1 MKNINCKKAND
12 FLTDFNAELS
22 LCFGTRKICLNTLN
36 KLNPNTFNFHGADP
50 EKYRGLD
57 SQLWA
62 LWHRDYGELK
72 TCLHQLNET
81 LDDGDIFNLLPI
93 DMVKVKKIED
103 LRILNTENCVELA
116 LQLISKL
123 SCRINLSLKK
133 QSLKGKY
140 YSAMPAVLKDIVI
153 KRFASKGPVA

>member
-1 MKNINCKKAND
+1 M
-12 FLTDFNAELS
+12 
-22 LCFGTRKICLNTLN
+22 N
-36 KLNPNTFNFHGADP
+36 KLNPSTFNFHGANP

-93 DMVKVKKIED
+93 DMVKFKKIED
-103 LRILNTENCVELA
+103 KKA
-116 LQLISKL
+116 LYINQLSKL
-123 SCRINLSLKK
+123 NDLYLSLNN
-133 QSLKGKY
+133 Q
-140 YSAMPAVLKDIVI
+140 I
-153 KRFASKGPVA
+153 FALN